1 MAHEVLERIREL
13 APYLRE
19 QADQA
24 EALRRLPDD
33 TGKQLKAT
41 GVVRLLQP
49 KRHGGYEA
57 DPRIFFEAVMAIA
70 ANCGASGWVSGIIGV
85 HPWELAFFDDR
96 AQAEVWGDDPD
107 TWMSSQYLPGA
118 VARPV
123 DGGYMISGRWS
134 FSSGVDHADWALL
147 GVTVGDADGTPLDPP
162 KGLHILVPASD
173 YTIEDTW
180 HVVGLCGTGSNDIV
194 IEDAFVPTYRTHA
207 GEAMRQYEG
216 PGLSVNTGP
225 LYKMPWGAIFPNAI
239 TAPIIG
245 MAEGAFAAH
254 LEHQRNRSSIVTGPV
269 ANAPI
274 AMTAAGADAGDI
286 DACRVQLLRNVG
298 DMYEIVSRGET
309 IPMQVR
315 ARGRRDQVQGSWR
328 AVAAVDDL
336 FARSGGAALRRG
348 NPLQRLWRD
357 CHAGLNH
364 AINVPDV
371 SFHSYMS
378 VAMGFDPL
386 EMLL

>member
-1 MAHEVLERIREL
+1 MAHAVLERVREL

-19 QADQA
+19 QADHA

-33 TGKQLKAT
+33 TAKQLKSS

-49 KRHGGYEA
+49 RRHGGYEA
-57 DPRIFFEAVMAIA
+57 DPRVFFEVVMEIA
-70 ANCGASGWVSGIIGV
+70 KSCGASGWVAGIIGV

-96 AQAEVWGDDPD
+96 AQDEVWGDDPD
-107 TWMSSQYLPGA
+107 TWMSSQYLPGG
-118 VARPV
+118 VARQV
-123 DGGYMISGRWS
+123 DGGYLLSGRWS

-147 GVTVGDADGTPLDPP
+147 GATVGDADGKPLDPP
-162 KGLHILVPASD
+162 AGLHVLVPATD
-173 YTIEDTW
+173 YSVEDTW
-180 HVVGLCGTGSNDIV
+180 HVVGLCGTGSNDIIV
-194 IEDAFVPTYRTHA
+194 EDVFVPSYRAHA

-216 PGLSVNTGP
+216 PGLAVNTGP

-245 MAEGAFAAH
+245 MAEGALAVH
-254 LEHQRNRSSIVTGPV
+254 LDHQRGRSSIVTGPV

-274 AMTAAGADAGDI
+274 MMTAAGADAGDI
-286 DACRVQLLRNVG
+286 DASRVQLLRNVG
-298 DMYEIVSRGET
+298 EMFEIVSRGET
-309 IPMQVR
+309 IPMLVR
-315 ARGRRDQVQGSWR
+315 AHGRRDQVQGSWR

-336 FARSGGAALRRG
+336 FARSGGAALRKS

-371 SFHSYMS
+371 SFHSFTS

-386 EMLL
+386 EQLL